1 MRELTRQVPIASHVN
16 QYVARLNLASH
27 PDCVDAPPLVK
38 KFVRYGASPRG
49 GQALIL
55 GAKVVALIAGR
66 YNVAFEDVQS
76 IVPAAFRHR
85 ILLNFEGLAE
95 GIQPDDI
102 LAELLGSIP
111 T

>member
-1 MRELTRQVPIASHVN
+1 VPIASHVS

-27 PDCVDAPPLVK
+27 PNAPEAPSLVK

-55 GAKVVALIAGR
+55 GAKVMALIAGR
-66 YNVAFEDVQS
+66 YNVAFEDVQA
-76 IVPAAFRHR
+76 ILPAALRHR

-102 LAELLGSIP
+102 LSELQAAIP